1 MIHPR
6 LIWLPEDDMGASA
19 EIIMGILEP
28 DPEYAMI
35 TTKLMLDYLGET
47 EKADRLM
54 NAIAKVIEEGRVR
67 TYDMGGTSSTLDMA
81 NAVAKNFIKKE
92 SHD

>member
-1 MIHPR
+1 MTHPR

-19 EIIMGILEP
+19 EIIMSILEP

-67 TYDMGGTSSTLDMA
+67 TYDIGGTSSTLDMT
-81 NAVAKNFIKKE
+81 NAVANNL
-92 SHD
+92 

>member
-1 MIHPR
+1 MTHPR

-19 EIIMGILEP
+19 EIIMSILEP
-28 DPEYAMI
+28 DPEYAML

-67 TYDMGGTSSTLDMA
+67 TYDIGGTSSTLDMT
-81 NAVAKNFIKKE
+81 NAVANNL
-92 SHD
+92 